1 MEGNRKGRHRMSIQI
16 LLVDD
21 HSITREGLCALLEKE
36 PNFTVIRQAENGRVA
51 LKMARQYKPDVIV
64 MDINMPDLNGIDATR
79 QILSEIPEAKII
91 ALSMYSDRSYI
102 KGMLQAGVSG
112 YLLKNCAFDEL
123 TKAIETVYKNQTYLS
138 PKISEIVRKEFVKLM
153 KSGATSAAEL
163 LTDREREVLQMI
175 AEGYKTKTIA
185 DRIHVSIKTVE
196 ARRRQIME
204 KLNIDSVAGLTKF
217 AIREGIT
224 SIEM

>member
-1 MEGNRKGRHRMSIQI
+1 MSIQI

-21 HSITREGLCALLEKE
+21 HSITREGLYALLEKK
-36 PNFTVIRQAENGRVA
+36 PNFTVIKQAENGRTAVK
-51 LKMARQYKPDVIV
+51 LARQHKPDVIV

-79 QILSEIPEAKII
+79 QILAELPDVKII
-91 ALSMYSDRSYI
+91 ALSMYSDRSYV
-102 KGMLQAGVSG
+102 KGMLQAGASG

-123 TKAIETVYKNQTYLS
+123 AKAIETVYNNQTYLS
-138 PKISEIVRKEFVKLM
+138 PRISEIVRKEFVKLM
-153 KSGATSAAEL
+153 KSDDTSATEI

-175 AEGYKTKTIA
+175 AEGYKTKEIA
-185 DRIHVSIKTVE
+185 DRIHVSVKTVE

-224 SIEM
+224 SIEI

>member
-1 MEGNRKGRHRMSIQI
+1 MSIQI

-21 HSITREGLCALLEKE
+21 HSITREGLYALLEKK
-36 PNFTVIRQAENGRVA
+36 PNFTVIKQAENGRAAVK
-51 LKMARQYKPDVIV
+51 LARQHKPDVIV

-79 QILSEIPEAKII
+79 QILAELPDVKII

-102 KGMLQAGVSG
+102 KGMLQAGASG

-123 TKAIETVYKNQTYLS
+123 AKAIETVYNNQTYLS
-138 PKISEIVRKEFVKLM
+138 PRISEIVRKEFVKLM
-153 KSGATSAAEL
+153 KSEDTSATEL

-175 AEGYKTKTIA
+175 AEGYKTKEIA
-185 DRIHVSIKTVE
+185 DRIHVSVKTVE

-224 SIEM
+224 SIEI

>member
-1 MEGNRKGRHRMSIQI
+1 MSIQI

-21 HSITREGLCALLEKE
+21 HSITREGLYALLEKK
-36 PNFTVIRQAENGRVA
+36 PNFSVIKLAENGRAA
-51 LKMARQYKPDVIV
+51 LKLAREHKPDVIV

-79 QILSEIPEAKII
+79 QILAELPDVKII
-91 ALSMYSDRSYI
+91 ALSMYSDRSYV
-102 KGMLQAGVSG
+102 KGMLQAGASG

-123 TKAIETVYKNQTYLS
+123 AKAIETVYNNQTYLS

-153 KSGATSAAEL
+153 KSDDASATEL

-175 AEGYKTKTIA
+175 AEGYKTKEIA
-185 DRIHVSIKTVE
+185 DRIHVSVKTVE

-224 SIEM
+224 SVEI

>member
-1 MEGNRKGRHRMSIQI
+1 MSIQI

-21 HSITREGLCALLEKE
+21 HSITREGLYALLEKK
-36 PNFTVIRQAENGRVA
+36 PNFTVIKQAENGRAAVK
-51 LKMARQYKPDVIV
+51 LARQHKPDVIV

-79 QILSEIPEAKII
+79 QILAELPDVKII
-91 ALSMYSDRSYI
+91 ALSMYSDRSYV
-102 KGMLQAGVSG
+102 KGMLQAGASG

-123 TKAIETVYKNQTYLS
+123 AKAIETVYNNQTYLS
-138 PKISEIVRKEFVKLM
+138 PGISEIVRKEFVKLM
-153 KSGATSAAEL
+153 KSDDVSPTEL

-175 AEGYKTKTIA
+175 AEGYKTKEIA
-185 DRIHVSIKTVE
+185 DRIHVSVKTVE

-224 SIEM
+224 SVEI

>member
-1 MEGNRKGRHRMSIQI
+1 MSIQI

-21 HSITREGLCALLEKE
+21 HSITREGLCVLLEKK
-36 PNFTVIRQAENGRVA
+36 PNFTVIKQAENGRAAVK
-51 LKMARQYKPDVIV
+51 LARQHKPDVIV

-79 QILSEIPEAKII
+79 QILAELPDVKII

-102 KGMLQAGVSG
+102 KGMLQAGASG

-123 TKAIETVYKNQTYLS
+123 AKAIETVYNNQTYLS
-138 PKISEIVRKEFVKLM
+138 PKISEIVRQEFVKLM
-153 KSGATSAAEL
+153 KSGDNSATEL

-175 AEGYKTKTIA
+175 AEGYKTKEIA
-185 DRIHVSIKTVE
+185 DRIHVSVKTVE

-224 SIEM
+224 SIEI

>member
-1 MEGNRKGRHRMSIQI
+1 MSIQI

-21 HSITREGLCALLEKE
+21 HSITREGLYALLEKK
-36 PNFTVIRQAENGRVA
+36 PNFTVIKQAENGRAAVK
-51 LKMARQYKPDVIV
+51 LARQHKPDVIV

-79 QILSEIPEAKII
+79 QILAELPDVKII
-91 ALSMYSDRSYI
+91 ALSMYSDRSYV
-102 KGMLQAGVSG
+102 KGMLQAGASG

-123 TKAIETVYKNQTYLS
+123 AKAIETVYNNQTYLS
-138 PKISEIVRKEFVKLM
+138 PRISEIVRKEFVKLM
-153 KSGATSAAEL
+153 KSDDTSATEI

-175 AEGYKTKTIA
+175 AEGYKTKEIA
-185 DRIHVSIKTVE
+185 DRIHVSVKTVE

-224 SIEM
+224 SIEI

>member
-1 MEGNRKGRHRMSIQI
+1 MSIQI

-21 HSITREGLCALLEKE
+21 HSITREGLCVLLEKK
-36 PNFTVIRQAENGRVA
+36 PNFTVIKQAENGRAAVKLA
-51 LKMARQYKPDVIV
+51 KQHKPDVIV

-79 QILSEIPEAKII
+79 QILAELPDVKII
-91 ALSMYSDRSYI
+91 ALSMYSDRSYV
-102 KGMLQAGVSG
+102 KGMLQAGASG

-123 TKAIETVYKNQTYLS
+123 AKAIETVYNNQTYLS
-138 PKISEIVRKEFVKLM
+138 PRISEIVRKEFVKLM
-153 KSGATSAAEL
+153 KSDDTSATEL

-175 AEGYKTKTIA
+175 AEGYKTKEIA
-185 DRIHVSIKTVE
+185 DRIHVSVKTVE
-196 ARRRQIME
+196 ARRRQIMD

-224 SIEM
+224 SIEI